1 MLSILAIIE
10 LNRSLDDLAGVAAGV
25 ALMTRGDGVCCFG
38 GGGGGGC
45 CGLWFVGAEMG
56 VFLGVIFGA

>member
-10 LNRSLDDLAGVAAGV
+10 LNRSLDVLAGVVAGV
-25 ALMTRGDGVCCFG
+25 ALMTRGDGVGCF
-38 GGGGGGC
+38 GGGGGC

-56 VFLGVIFGA
+56 VFLGVTFGA

>member
-10 LNRSLDDLAGVAAGV
+10 LNRSLDVLAGVAAGV
-25 ALMTRGDGVCCFG
+25 ALMTRGDGVGCF
-38 GGGGGGC
+38 GGGGC

-56 VFLGVIFGA
+56 VFLGVTFGA

>member
-10 LNRSLDDLAGVAAGV
+10 LNRSLDVLAGVVAGV
-25 ALMTRGDGVCCFG
+25 ALMTRGDGVGCFG
-38 GGGGGGC
+38 GGGGCC

-56 VFLGVIFGA
+56 VFLGVTFGA